1 MSGHENEGVIEHVG
15 VVGCGV
21 MGTGF
26 AEICARAGL
35 DVVVVAADP
44 DGAERARRRLR
55 EALDRPVRKGR
66 ITKAERDAALAL
78 VSFSTDAKAL
88 RGRQFVLEAVRERL
102 ADKQEVFAELDR
114 VVEDPDAILASN
126 TSSIPISKLGRATH
140 DPGRVIGVHFFNP
153 VAAMPLV
160 ELVSSL
166 RTRPEIADRTRAFV
180 TDTLGKQTVHGRD
193 QPGFMINTLLVPFL
207 LSAIRL
213 LESGG
218 GTAEE
223 IDKGMV
229 LGCGHPMGPLA
240 LVDLIGLDIIASVG
254 EAMYEELKEPLYA
267 PPPLLLRMI
276 EAGHLGR
283 KTGRGFYPYA

>member
-1 MSGHENEGVIEHVG
+1 MTGTAGGVTQVG
-15 VVGCGV
+15 VVGGGV

-26 AEICARAGL
+26 AEVCARAGL
-35 DVVVVAADP
+35 DVVVVAADQ
-44 DGAERARRRLR
+44 DGAERGRRRLR

-66 ITKAERDAALAL
+66 ITEAERDAALAR
-78 VSFSTDAKAL
+78 VAFSTDVKAL
-88 RGRQFVLEAVRERL
+88 RNRQFVLEAVRERL

-140 DPGRVIGVHFFNP
+140 DPGRVVGVHFFNP

-160 ELVSSL
+160 ELVGSL
-166 RTRPEIADRTRAFV
+166 RTRPDVLERTRAFV
-180 TDTLGKQTVHGRD
+180 TDQLGKQTVHGRD
-193 QPGFMINTLLVPFL
+193 QPGFMVNTLLVPFL

-283 KTGRGFYPYA
+283 KTGQGFYPYA